1 MASSEDFGN
10 LDAKEIKKSN
20 GNPTRNDVRL
30 HEMEAEDR
38 KEQVG
43 VGNVHVGED
52 GEQDGGIIS
61 HHVQRLQ
68 AVLQAGIG
76 RDDRGVTTAPTGVAI
91 AQSRDKIEG
100 NAKGVTG
107 EKWRCRDD
115 ACICAAYIKMMVSDM
130 IPKNPSSPTT

>member
-1 MASSEDFGN
+1 M
-10 LDAKEIKKSN
+10 
-20 GNPTRNDVRL
+20 
-30 HEMEAEDR
+30 MEAEGR

-43 VGNVHVGED
+43 VGNVHVGKD
-52 GEQDGGIIS
+52 GEQDGGIIA

-76 RDDRGVTTAPTGVAI
+76 RDDRGVTTSPTGVAI

-100 NAKGVTG
+100 NAKGVT
-107 EKWRCRDD
+107 EEEWRCRDEEWRCRDD
-115 ACICAAYIKMMVSDM
+115 ACAAYIKMMVSDM

>member
-1 MASSEDFGN
+1 M
-10 LDAKEIKKSN
+10 
-20 GNPTRNDVRL
+20 
-30 HEMEAEDR
+30 MEAEGI
-38 KEQVG
+38 KGQVG

-52 GEQDGGIIS
+52 GEQDGGIIA

-107 EKWRCRDD
+107 EACRCRDD
-115 ACICAAYIKMMVSDM
+115 ACICAGVH
-130 IPKNPSSPTT
+130 

>member
-1 MASSEDFGN
+1 M
-10 LDAKEIKKSN
+10 
-20 GNPTRNDVRL
+20 
-30 HEMEAEDR
+30 MEAEGI

-52 GEQDGGIIS
+52 GEQDGGIIA

-107 EKWRCRDD
+107 EERRCRDD
-115 ACICAAYIKMMVSDM
+115 AYAYAPAYIKMMVSDM
-130 IPKNPSSPTT
+130 IPKKPSSPTT